1 VYTKHKT
8 HITKHIAQ
16 KLAEKL
22 RNVNVVVQ
30 TRSELA
36 GAEWELARRES

>member
-22 RNVNVVVQ
+22 RNVNVVQ